1 MEKVL
6 LIESIAM
13 SHNAKY
19 YVKCL
24 KRNKVHSSDIKGLW
38 TKKKYS
44 EKIYGIDTLTDT
56 ATVNFGCA
64 SSLSQSKKDNVINV
78 VKLINILFPLCYIEQ
93 ILLILVFWTNCFF
106 LFKGSLSNFAS
117 VKFVS
122 VERNFLWIA
131 KKLTSISSF
140 NLQSL
145 KICVFQFSSYSLHIW
160 KKWEQLLMDA
170 SEITTLFL
178 PPMDC
183 VKN

>member
-44 EKIYGIDTLTDT
+44 EKVYGIDTLTDT

-64 SSLSQSKKDNVINV
+64 SSLSQSKKDNVIKV
-78 VKLINILFPLCYIEQ
+78 VKLINILFSLCYIEQ
-93 ILLILVFWTNCFF
+93 ILVFWTNCFS

-117 VKFVS
+117 VKLVS
-122 VERNFLWIA
+122 VKRNFAWIA

-140 NLQSL
+140 N
-145 KICVFQFSSYSLHIW
+145 I
-160 KKWEQLLMDA
+160 
-170 SEITTLFL
+170 
-178 PPMDC
+178 
-183 VKN
+183 